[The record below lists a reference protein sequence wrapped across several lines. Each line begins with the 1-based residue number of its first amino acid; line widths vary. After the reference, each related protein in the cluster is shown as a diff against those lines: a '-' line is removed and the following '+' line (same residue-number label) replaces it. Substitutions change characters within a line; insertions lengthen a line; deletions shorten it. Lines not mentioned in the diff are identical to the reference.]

1 MRRVVLIA
9 LVATVTAAIG
19 VPAQTPAPAAAPASV
34 LLRPARVF
42 DAVSQAPHEGWAVL
56 VTGNTIAAA
65 GPAAEVKAPAGAT
78 VIDLPGATLMPG
90 LIDAHSHI
98 YLHPYN
104 EATWNDQVMKET
116 LAYRTVA
123 AVIYCKDTL
132 RAGFTSLRDLGTE
145 GAEYADV
152 SVQKA
157 INEGRIP
164 GPRLQVATKAIVAS
178 ASYGPGPRGFATSF
192 ELPRGAEEVSGVD
205 RMLWAVRDQIGH
217 GADWVKLYADY
228 RRGPN
233 GSNVPTL
240 NLAEIQAAVEESKSA
255 GRPVAVH
262 ASHPEGMRRAVV
274 AGAQTIEHGYG
285 GTDETFALMAEKR
298 VALFPTLAAQEA
310 SAIYNQGYKPGV
322 SKPTPSLEQGRRAFQ
337 SALTHNVV
345 IGLGSDVGVF
355 AHGTNARELELMVEY
370 GMTPVQ
376 ALMAATIVNAK
387 VMGWGDRLGLVKA
400 GYLADLVAVAGDP
413 ARDIT
418 AARRV
423 MFVMKDGVI
432 YRQ

>member
-1 MRRVVLIA
+1 MKRLVLIA
-9 LVATVTAAIG
+9 LSAVAAAIA
-19 VPAQTPAPAAAPASV
+19 VSAQSPAPAPPAVSM

-42 DAVSQAPHEGWAVL
+42 DAISQAPHEGWVVL

-65 GPAAEVKAPAGAT
+65 GPAAAVKAPAGAK
-78 VIDLPGATLMPG
+78 VIDLPGTTLMPG

-123 AVIYCKDTL
+123 AVIYCRDTL
-132 RAGFTSLRDLGTE
+132 MAGFTSLRDLGTE

-178 ASYGPGPRGFATSF
+178 ASYGPGPRGFATNF

-240 NLAEIQAAVEESKSA
+240 NLAEMQAAVEESRSA

-285 GTDETFALMAEKR
+285 GTDETFALMAEKG

-337 SALTHNVV
+337 SALKHGVV
-345 IGLGSDVGVF
+345 VGLGSDVGVF
-355 AHGTNARELELMVEY
+355 AHGTNARELELMVDY
-370 GMTPVQ
+370 GMTPLQ
-376 ALMAATIVNAK
+376 ALLAATAVNAK

-413 ARDIT
+413 TTDIT
-418 AARRV
+418 AARKV
-423 MFVMKDGVI
+423 VFVMKDGII

>member
-1 MRRVVLIA
+1 MKRLVLIA
-9 LVATVTAAIG
+9 LSAVAAAIA
-19 VPAQTPAPAAAPASV
+19 VSAQSPAPAPPAVSM

-42 DAVSQAPHEGWAVL
+42 DAISQAPHEGWVVL

-65 GPAAEVKAPAGAT
+65 GPAAAVKAPAGAK
-78 VIDLPGATLMPG
+78 VIDLPGTTLMPG

-123 AVIYCKDTL
+123 AVIYCRDTL
-132 RAGFTSLRDLGTE
+132 MAGFTSLRDLGTE

-178 ASYGPGPRGFATSF
+178 ASYGPGPRGFATNF

-240 NLAEIQAAVEESKSA
+240 NLAEMQAAVEESRSA

-285 GTDETFALMAEKR
+285 GTDETFALMAEKG

-322 SKPTPSLEQGRRAFQ
+322 SKPTPSLEQSRRAFQ
-337 SALTHNVV
+337 SALKHGVV
-345 IGLGSDVGVF
+345 VGLGSDVGVF

-376 ALMAATIVNAK
+376 ALMGATVVNAK
-387 VMGWGDRLGLVKA
+387 VMGWGDKLGLVKA

-413 ARDIT
+413 TVDIA

-423 MFVMKDGVI
+423 TFVMKDGVV

>member
-1 MRRVVLIA
+1 
-9 LVATVTAAIG
+9 
-19 VPAQTPAPAAAPASV
+19 
-34 LLRPARVF
+34 
-42 DAVSQAPHEGWAVL
+42 
-56 VTGNTIAAA
+56 
-65 GPAAEVKAPAGAT
+65 
-78 VIDLPGATLMPG
+78 MPG

-132 RAGFTSLRDLGTE
+132 LAGFTSLRDLGTE

-178 ASYGPGPRGFATSF
+178 ASYGPGPRGFATNF

-205 RMLWAVRDQIGH
+205 QMLWAVRDQIGH

-240 NLAEIQAAVEESKSA
+240 NLAEMQAAVDEARSA

-285 GTDETFALMAEKR
+285 GTDETFALMA
-298 VALFPTLAAQEA
+298 
-310 SAIYNQGYKPGV
+310 
-322 SKPTPSLEQGRRAFQ
+322 RRA
-337 SALTHNVV
+337 SCCTRRSLPRKRRPSTTRDTSPACRSRRLR
-345 IGLGSDVGVF
+345 SS
-355 AHGTNARELELMVEY
+355 R
-370 GMTPVQ
+370 
-376 ALMAATIVNAK
+376 AA
-387 VMGWGDRLGLVKA
+387 GPSSR
-400 GYLADLVAVAGDP
+400 P
-413 ARDIT
+413 
-418 AARRV
+418 
-423 MFVMKDGVI
+423 
-432 YRQ
+432 